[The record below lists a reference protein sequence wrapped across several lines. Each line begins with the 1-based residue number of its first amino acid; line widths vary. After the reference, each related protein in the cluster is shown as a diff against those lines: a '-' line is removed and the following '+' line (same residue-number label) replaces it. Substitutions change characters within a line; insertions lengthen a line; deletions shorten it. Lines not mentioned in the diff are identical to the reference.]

1 MNELTLDIKKSIGK
15 YEPIETEGLTL
26 YPITVENYYEFLT
39 AKPSLDFMQQTL
51 PIELMSIP
59 LLDAYF
65 RIDMGLVDGIQPT
78 GLFTQALLAL
88 ALALRLMP
96 HGKPEEQV
104 RKFPI
109 VPDDVNNPT
118 RLKHLRFVR
127 NGEEIC
133 TITPVQFG
141 RLRPIIAAQNGVELV
156 SDTANPELIQA
167 EMDIQQM
174 NQAFEL
180 DVNIDDM
187 KATVAMNQRMRM
199 KDLDDWTILEFDL
212 MKQAIDREKHFMVY
226 GIGEASGMV
235 KFKNGNPVPSLFFT
249 VLFKMRLLS
258 LSSVPTITGTLCA
271 PSLISKIRLRL
282 ISSFSLEYSWS

>member
-104 RKFPI
+104 RKFQI

-167 EMDIQQM
+167 ERDLAEKNAPKLNMDVESLITATALITGKDESEIYKWAILKM
-174 NQAFEL
+174 NNRLESAKR
-180 DVNIDDM
+180 VIDY
-187 KATVAMNQRMRM
+187 
-199 KDLDDWTILEFDL
+199 
-212 MKQAIDREKHFMVY
+212 MVC
-226 GIGEASGMV
+226 GIGESQGT
-235 KFKNGNPVPSLFFT
+235 KWKGGNPAPNPWFE
-249 VLFKMRLLS
+249 RLNDKKAGVIPLE
-258 LSSVPTITGTLCA
+258 
-271 PSLISKIRLRL
+271 
-282 ISSFSLEYSWS
+282 SFSNGQGLEAVKNATETINT